1 MIVVLDL
8 SSSRVSSRILEST
21 AGLYGALTMR
31 EVQREQNLS
40 QESLMGIEFE
50 NILEWPYHFSDWA
63 FDRWLDTSSSSQMF
77 PPGNVLRQHSFPL

>member
-21 AGLYGALTMR
+21 AGLYSILTMR

-40 QESLMGIEFE
+40 QES
-50 NILEWPYHFSDWA
+50 
-63 FDRWLDTSSSSQMF
+63 
-77 PPGNVLRQHSFPL
+77 